1 MSVITVDTLSRRPI
15 YEQLI
20 DNVKKSVLCGTLS
33 PGEQMPS
40 VRALAV
46 ELAVNPNTI
55 QKAYAELER
64 LGIICSMPGRGSFI
78 ADNVRALAE
87 TNRGE
92 ITERLRKDV
101 HDALDAGINGD
112 EIITVVKEVTDS
124 GERSPQ
130 CRK

>member
-20 DNVKKSVLCGTLS
+20 DNVKKSVLCDTLA
-33 PGEQMPS
+33 PGEPMPS

-101 HDALDAGINGD
+101 RDALDAGINGD

>member
-20 DNVKKSVLCGTLS
+20 DNVKKSVLCGTLT

-101 HDALDAGINGD
+101 RDALDAGINGD

>member
-20 DNVKKSVLCGTLS
+20 DNVKKSVLCGT
-33 PGEQMPS
+33 
-40 VRALAV
+40 
-46 ELAVNPNTI
+46 PNTI
-55 QKAYAELER
+55 QNAYAELER

-101 HDALDAGINGD
+101 RDALDAGINGD

-124 GERSPQ
+124 GERSSQ